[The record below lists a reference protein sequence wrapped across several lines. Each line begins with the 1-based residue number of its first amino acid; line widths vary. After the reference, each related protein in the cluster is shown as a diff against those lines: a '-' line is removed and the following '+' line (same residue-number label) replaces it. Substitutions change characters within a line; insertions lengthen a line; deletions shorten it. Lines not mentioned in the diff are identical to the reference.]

1 MNIKAAF
8 IFFAIVIGVGGF
20 LGYKEI
26 ESLKEELK
34 SAKSTNHNQSLVIE
48 RLQTYVH
55 RLGQYFT
62 DKNHQHSEYA
72 DDSHS
77 HYDYSETDHKHKYAE
92 IYHSHGRYAD
102 EDDFEMLQIDFRA
115 LKSSF
120 DLHQYSDD
128 KHHRH

>member
-34 SAKSTNHNQSLVIE
+34 SAKSTNHNQKLVME
-48 RLQTYVH
+48 RLQDYVQ
-55 RLGQYFT
+55 RLTQYFA
-62 DKNHQHSEYA
+62 DKNHEHTNFAEEN
-72 DDSHS
+72 HS

-102 EDDFEMLQIDFRA
+102 EDDFEMLQINFRA
-115 LKSSF
+115 LESSF
-120 DLHQYSDD
+120 DLHQYSED